1 MNTVPLIAVVDDDE
15 AVRGSLSSLLRSLGY
30 GVCCYASADA
40 FLQAEEI
47 RPPACLILD
56 VQMPGMTGP
65 ELQASLAGSGRSIPI
80 IFMTGFP
87 TEALRRQ
94 VMQAGARAYLD
105 KPVDG
110 DTIAQ
115 CLAQALA
122 DVGAAGPS
130 RIAPAASAG

>member
-1 MNTVPLIAVVDDDE
+1 MNPLPLVAVVDDDE
-15 AVRGSLSSLLRSLGY
+15 AVRGSLSSLVRSLGY
-30 GVCCYASADA
+30 GVRCYASADA
-40 FLQAEEI
+40 FLRAEDAG
-47 RPPACLILD
+47 PPACLILD

-80 IFMTGFP
+80 IFMTAFP
-87 TEALRRQ
+87 TEAVRQQ
-94 VMQAGARAYLD
+94 VMKAGAQAYLD